1 MKMIRK
7 PKKKALN
14 SEFSDAILMDSE
26 TYYDYLERMKK
37 IALSM
42 FEWVNLPDS
51 MNSRYLEMCLY
62 YKGQA
67 ALLWDE
73 NYNFINTQAVDAGY
87 INIYGLPTKIN
98 CFSFSYNTER

>member
-1 MKMIRK
+1 MKRV
-7 PKKKALN
+7 KKKAINNQFEDAMLLN
-14 SEFSDAILMDSE
+14 SR
-26 TYYDYLERMKK
+26 TYVDYLERMKK

-67 ALLWDE
+67 ALLYDE
-73 NYNFINTQAVDAGY
+73 NYGYINTQAADSGY

-98 CFSFSYNTER
+98 CFSYSYNTA